1 MRVLHLQNWNADA
14 IKENIPVVKEQG
26 FDACL
31 IGPVQPLKEDGYKE
45 WWMSYQITDFKIGNI
60 YISKEDLISICEL
73 ARKYQ
78 LDIHVDTV
86 LNHTGASLEDPLT
99 PHLNVNPILLS
110 NPLYWKEKINVSNW
124 DDRKDVTTHCM
135 GLPGLNV
142 YHPDI
147 QKMISKF
154 LNELIDTGVMGFRF
168 DAAKSIG
175 LPSEG
180 YDFWPNIIYCLKKW
194 GLFLYGEIICEN
206 NQQIL
211 EEYAKYINVLGSY
224 VINNPSRSVLYVESH
239 DSFLSDTD
247 LGYTKYKSSNQIL
260 QEYTNLVANHL
271 NTLFYARP
279 FDNIWQDERI
289 KDCHNMSLKRIKKS
303 A

>member
-1 MRVLHLQNWNADA
+1 MRVLHLQNWDADA

-73 ARKYQ
+73 ARQYQ
-78 LDIHVDTV
+78 LDVHVDTV
-86 LNHTGASLEDPLT
+86 LNHTGASLEDPLK
-99 PHLNVNPILLS
+99 PHSHPE
-110 NPLYWKEKINVSNW
+110 YWKEKINVSNW

-154 LNELIDTGVMGFRF
+154 LNELIDTGVMGLRF

-224 VINNPSRSVLYVESH
+224 VINNPSRSVLYAESH

-247 LGYTKYKSSNQIL
+247 LGYTKYKSNNQIL

>member
-1 MRVLHLQNWNADA
+1 MTQDGPKDCG
-14 IKENIPVVKEQG
+14 IS
-26 FDACL
+26 CL
-31 IGPVQPLKEDGYKE
+31 LMLIHYYG
-45 WWMSYQITDFKIGNI
+45 GN
-60 YISKEDLISICEL
+60 ISKEDLISICEL

-86 LNHTGASLEDPLT
+86 LNHTGASLEDPLK
-99 PHLNVNPILLS
+99 PHPNVNPILLS
-110 NPLYWKEKINVSNW
+110 NPEYWKEKINVSNW

-206 NQQIL
+206 NQQVL
-211 EEYAKYINVLGSY
+211 EEYAK
-224 VINNPSRSVLYVESH
+224 
-239 DSFLSDTD
+239 
-247 LGYTKYKSSNQIL
+247 
-260 QEYTNLVANHL
+260 
-271 NTLFYARP
+271 
-279 FDNIWQDERI
+279 
-289 KDCHNMSLKRIKKS
+289 
-303 A
+303 